1 MKREVV
7 TGFPQRSEI
16 CPSFTRLTLGPSGS
30 VCLEHARTVLGLN
43 PMVVWMGMIPWGGA
57 GELGDSKNPPRFPVL
72 SLPSTCRSR
81 CGLSVVLLPWFSL
94 PPRTLILRNHKP
106 SQTLSYTSY
115 FGHGVVVAIEK

>member
-30 VCLEHARTVLGLN
+30 VCLEHAHTVLGLN

-57 GELGDSKNPPRFPVL
+57 GELGDSKNPRGSQC
-72 SLPSTCRSR
+72 SLCLLLADQDVGFQWF
-81 CGLSVVLLPWFSL
+81 CCHGFLYHHGL
-94 PPRTLILRNHKP
+94 
-106 SQTLSYTSY
+106 
-115 FGHGVVVAIEK
+115 